1 MIKIILETSHT
12 HVIIGLSRNEN
23 LIDYIT
29 YPHNNNLSGLLSL
42 SIQSF
47 LKKHDLSPKQ
57 LAAICVGIGPGS
69 YTGTRVSVAIAKG
82 LAIGINI
89 PIIPFCSALAY
100 IPENLNGHILFTMP
114 TKQRSPFVISIDAS
128 ECTYQQITYIT
139 PEIAEENSPNFSRG
153 RIVTHNIETLIK
165 SHSSFSDHS
174 ILPSSISLKKLCTYL
189 HLLYLSGSTTP
200 HSNLETIEVL
210 YLNYVSIPSIS
221 LESLRT

>member
-12 HVIIGLSRNEN
+12 NVIIGLSRNEN

-47 LKKHDLSPKQ
+47 LKKHDLSPRQ

-89 PIIPFCSALAY
+89 PIIPFCSVLAY
-100 IPENLNGHILFTMP
+100 IPENVTGHILFTMP
-114 TKQRSPFVISIDAS
+114 TKQNAPFVISIDAS
-128 ECTYQQITYIT
+128 EFTTSKLPISPPKQQQKT
-139 PEIAEENSPNFSRG
+139 S
-153 RIVTHNIETLIK
+153 LI
-165 SHSSFSDHS
+165 S
-174 ILPSSISLKKLCTYL
+174 
-189 HLLYLSGSTTP
+189 
-200 HSNLETIEVL
+200 
-210 YLNYVSIPSIS
+210 
-221 LESLRT
+221 